1 MAETSSST
9 GDRTNQDREFLNKA
23 TEATIRIALVALLA
37 LWCFQIVRPFIMPV
51 VWAVII
57 ATTIFPAY
65 RWLGQMMGGRERL
78 AAVLLTLTGL
88 ILLIVPFL
96 FSAGSVVDSGSWLAG
111 GLRDGTI
118 EVPRPPDQVAAWPL
132 IGEKLHGFWTLAH
145 VNLMGALQQLGP
157 HLAGPASGIFS
168 AAAGVGLGFVQFVI
182 SVLIAGV
189 LLANSAKGEEVAAAI
204 ATRLVDERGPEFVA
218 LSGATVRGVAQGIL
232 GVAVIQSVL
241 VAIGLFAVGV
251 PHASLW
257 ATLCLVVAII
267 QLPPLIVLL
276 PIIAYVFSTSGTVTS
291 VVFTIWSV
299 LASSSDT
306 FLKPILLARGLDLPM
321 VVIFMGAIGG
331 FVMSGFIG
339 LFVGAVILALGY
351 RLFMAWLGE
360 DESFESET
368 T

>member
-1 MAETSSST
+1 MSVERSS
-9 GDRTNQDREFLNKA
+9 F
-23 TEATIRIALVALLA
+23 
-37 LWCFQIVRPFIMPV
+37 
-51 VWAVII
+51 
-57 ATTIFPAY
+57 
-65 RWLGQMMGGRERL
+65 
-78 AAVLLTLTGL
+78 
-88 ILLIVPFL
+88 
-96 FSAGSVVDSGSWLAG
+96 
-111 GLRDGTI
+111 
-118 EVPRPPDQVAAWPL
+118 
-132 IGEKLHGFWTLAH
+132 
-145 VNLMGALQQLGP
+145 
-157 HLAGPASGIFS
+157 
-168 AAAGVGLGFVQFVI
+168 
-182 SVLIAGV
+182 
-189 LLANSAKGEEVAAAI
+189 
-204 ATRLVDERGPEFVA
+204 
-218 LSGATVRGVAQGIL
+218 RGVAQGIL

-257 ATLCLVVAII
+257 AALCLVVAII

-276 PIIAYVFSTSGTVTS
+276 PIIGYVFSTSGTAAS
-291 VVFTIWSV
+291 VIFTIWSI

-368 T
+368 S